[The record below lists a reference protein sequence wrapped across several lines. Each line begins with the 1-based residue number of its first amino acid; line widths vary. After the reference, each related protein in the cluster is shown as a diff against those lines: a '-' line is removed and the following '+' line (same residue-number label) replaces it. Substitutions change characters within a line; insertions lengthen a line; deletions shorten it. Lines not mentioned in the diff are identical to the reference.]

1 MEKKPILLVD
11 SDGDCEEAV
20 ASAAAQT
27 GCRVEW
33 VRSACDVFRSLC
45 SRLHEFALIVI
56 DIDPG
61 SHVAAL
67 LEAINLCANV
77 PPVITLTGF
86 EESYMSPLVRVL
98 GARACIGKPIACQ
111 ELAAAFQKLLRKS
124 DASCDRW
131 GYRTPARIR
140 NGHRKKLALRG
151 IAQKLSPIVQT
162 RV

>member
-1 MEKKPILLVD
+1 MEEKPILLVD

-20 ASAAAQT
+20 AIAAAQT

-45 SRLHEFALIVI
+45 FRLHEFALIVI

-61 SHVAAL
+61 SHATSL
-67 LEAINLCANV
+67 LEAISLCANV
-77 PPVITLTGF
+77 PPIITLTGF
-86 EESYMSPLVRVL
+86 EESYMSPLVRAL
-98 GARACIGKPIACQ
+98 GARACIGKPIGRQ
-111 ELAAAFQKLLRKS
+111 ELAAAFQKLLRKA

-131 GYRTPARIR
+131 GHRTPPRIR
-140 NGHRKKLALRG
+140 RGHRKNVALRG